1 MPPKYNFIDLFCGIG
16 GFHQALSSLG
26 HECVFASDKDK
37 HCRET
42 YKLNYTIEPAG
53 DITKVVPE
61 SIPSFDILCAG
72 FPCQPFSHAG
82 YQQGFEDSRGN
93 LFWNICRIVEHHNPR
108 YMILENV
115 KNLATHDKGN
125 TWKIIKNN
133 IDALGYHTYSDV
145 LILNTLHLNVPQNR
159 ERVLILCKRKDL
171 GELPPRPT
179 IPKKST
185 LRMTRAVADI
195 IIEQPRDTMSA
206 KHVECERIWNAF
218 VKLLIDNNV
227 ETPKFPIWTEYFD
240 VVPPEN
246 DPKYVKYKNWIDKNR
261 KLYTEH
267 PFLRQWLV
275 DSRKSERWT
284 GAVRKMEW
292 QTGNFE
298 AGDCLNRH
306 LWSLRPSGIRVKKA
320 DYVPTLVA
328 MNQTPVYGPER
339 RMLSP
344 RELLRCQSFPD
355 DFQYDESRIFKQVGN
370 AVNVDMIK
378 AAARFLIHDYDLLT

>member
-1 MPPKYNFIDLFCGIG
+1 
-16 GFHQALSSLG
+16 
-26 HECVFASDKDK
+26 
-37 HCRET
+37 
-42 YKLNYTIEPAG
+42 
-53 DITKVVPE
+53 
-61 SIPSFDILCAG
+61 
-72 FPCQPFSHAG
+72 
-82 YQQGFEDSRGN
+82 
-93 LFWNICRIVEHHNPR
+93 
-108 YMILENV
+108 MILENV

-378 AAARFLIHDYDLLT
+378 AAARFLIHDHDLLT